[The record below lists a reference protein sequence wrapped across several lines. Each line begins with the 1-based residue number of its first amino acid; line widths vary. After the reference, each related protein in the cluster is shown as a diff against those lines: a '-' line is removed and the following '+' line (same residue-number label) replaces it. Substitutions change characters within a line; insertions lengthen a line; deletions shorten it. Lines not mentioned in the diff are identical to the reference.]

1 MAEGKQKKITQKITL
16 DVFLTAPDGKVRK
29 SHSGELRRLQRL
41 GFRETDRR
49 IGNREDH
56 VRVTLEREVDRYPGV
71 PVPGVHPYID

>member
-1 MAEGKQKKITQKITL
+1 MAEGKQKKITQKVTL
-16 DVFLTAPDGKVRK
+16 DVILTAPDGKVRK
-29 SHSGELRRLQRL
+29 SHAGELRRLQRL